1 MSRTPE
7 TLEELYESINDTS
20 SINTLVGSISS
31 KVAKLVENATRIH
44 EKILGI
50 VRQGPGKLDKALI
63 KQIFDRVSAFKQAV
77 VARLE
82 EATDTDAQALMVAM
96 QQIDEALNLLI
107 RTIGPNAP
115 GGAAN
120 APGGGAPNA
129 PGGGAPGPNGG
140 APNAPNAPPA
150 NGIPRENILPYPANA
165 GNLFS
170 SGKNAPAPGS
180 YEIARGTSGTA
191 RENILPYPANAGN
204 LFSSGKNA
212 PAPGSYEIARGTTA
226 RNRPNG
232 PVFGPARPQASAPQT
247 RLPLGGRLGPAG
259 LPLPQAVNSQA
270 LALLAQPDQ
279 LAITLTV
286 GLPPRVTSVV
296 SPVLGQLYRL
306 SRSNP
311 LGVGRLIELA
321 QLIQT
326 RQVRGDMLSRLLV
339 RLPAIY
345 AMRLQNL
352 PTANESSLAAFER
365 VAARNTA
372 QELAIGD
379 ISSQDL
385 EAMRDLI
392 AREYGIDREELRRL
406 AASMLMALFIL
417 LRLYTLIQ
425 QNPQLGGPGY
435 EELGNG
441 GLALGSQT
449 NQLALGRQANQLAL
463 GRQANQLALGSQ
475 ASQLALGNQ
484 ANQLALGS
492 QASQL
497 ALGNQA
503 SQASQLALGNQASQ
517 ASQLALGN
525 ASRPLA
531 ILNGPAPNRE
541 ITTGDLERIS
551 GLIESTSK
559 LSAPKPG
566 AVVALLKKMEVA
578 DKPSKKNVEV
588 AKSQVMA
595 LLVNMVRQ
603 GKKVSVEEL
612 LTNPDKN
619 TRTYLGLID
628 YVDGLSA
635 EEPKAT
641 IAKLLYILRDIQGP
655 LGSANATNEYLAN
668 SNMAS
673 AKKNLS
679 NKVKKYTLNSPYNA
693 KGGRRT
699 RCGCAFGGRR
709 GKKTRK
715 SRR

>member
-115 GGAAN
+115 GG
-120 APGGGAPNA
+120 GAPNA

-140 APNAPNAPPA
+140 APNAPPA

-425 QNPQLGGPGY
+425 QNQQLGGPGY
-435 EELGNG
+435 AELGNG
-441 GLALGSQT
+441 GPALGSQG
-449 NQLALGRQANQLAL
+449 LALGNQGLAL
-463 GRQANQLALGSQ
+463 GNQGLALGNQTARQALALQNQGLALQNQ
-475 ASQLALGNQ
+475 ASQLALQNQ
-484 ANQLALGS
+484 S
-492 QASQL
+492 PL
-497 ALGNQA
+497 ALGNA
-503 SQASQLALGNQASQ
+503 SRP
-517 ASQLALGN
+517 LALGN

-588 AKSQVMA
+588 AKSQVMS

-709 GKKTRK
+709 GRKTRK

>member
-7 TLEELYESINDTS
+7 TLEELYQSINDTS

-107 RTIGPNAP
+107 RTIGP
-115 GGAAN
+115 
-120 APGGGAPNA
+120 GAPNA
-129 PGGGAPGPNGG
+129 PGAPGAPGAPNARGPNGG
-140 APNAPNAPPA
+140 APNAPGAPPA

-180 YEIARGTSGTA
+180 YEIARGTSGTE
-191 RENILPYPANAGN
+191 RENILPYPVNAGN

-259 LPLPQAVNSQA
+259 LPIQAVNSQA

-279 LAITLTV
+279 LAMTLTV

-326 RQVRGDMLSRLLV
+326 GQVRGDMLSRLLV

-425 QNPQLGGPGY
+425 QNQQLGGPGY
-435 EELGNG
+435 AELGNG
-441 GLALGSQT
+441 GLALGSQAS
-449 NQLALGRQANQLAL
+449 QLALGSQTNQLAL

-484 ANQLALGS
+484 AS
-492 QASQL
+492 Q
-497 ALGNQA
+497 GP
-503 SQASQLALGNQASQ
+503 LALGNQASQ

-525 ASRPLA
+525 ASRPLS

-541 ITTGDLERIS
+541 ISQEDLERIS

-588 AKSQVMA
+588 AKSQVMS